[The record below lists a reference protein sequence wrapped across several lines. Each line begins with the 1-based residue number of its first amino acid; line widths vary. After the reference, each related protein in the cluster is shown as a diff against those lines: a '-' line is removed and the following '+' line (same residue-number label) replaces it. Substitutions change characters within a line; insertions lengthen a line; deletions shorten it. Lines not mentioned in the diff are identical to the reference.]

1 MRTAKRSFF
10 PAAAVLAAAAIA
22 VADEG
27 QWMPQ
32 QVPALAD
39 KLRALGFEGDPQAFA
54 DLTGQPMGAIVSL
67 GNCTA
72 SFVSPEGLLATNHHC
87 VVGSLQ
93 YNSTPERN
101 LLVDGFLAKTRG
113 EELWNGPGSKVWV
126 TVSVADVTD
135 AIRGKL
141 DPKLDDLH
149 RQELIERRVKERTAA
164 CEAQGLRCRV
174 TPFFEG
180 LSYFEIAQLE
190 ISDVRLVYAPAS
202 GIGDFGG
209 ETDNWRWPRHT
220 GDWGFY
226 RAYVGPDGKPA
237 PHSKDNVP
245 FKPRHWLKLQPAGV
259 KEGDLVFVTGYPGR
273 TQRLATYGE
282 VREAVEWTFPRTVR
296 TYQEQL
302 DLLEALGKQDP
313 ALKIKAA
320 GRVAGLNNTLTN
332 RKGMLEGLVR
342 GGLLSEKQAREER
355 LAAWIAAD
363 PARQKE
369 FGDVLPALAAIAAE
383 ASKTRERDA
392 VLAQLYG
399 ASTMLGSARTARLV
413 ALERSKK
420 LDVERELGY
429 QERDFPRIREA
440 LERAQRSLDPRLDK
454 ALLGYWMRHAAG
466 LAAGE
471 RIREF
476 DKLAGLT
483 PGMAKADSDAAID
496 AYLDKLIA
504 GTKLADEGVRMGL
517 LDKTPAEIAAMRDSF
532 VDLALALEPLDQQV
546 REAEKRRAG
555 AASRVRP
562 RYAKALLAEAGGLVA
577 PDANLTLRVTYGQV
591 KARANASDGVDW
603 RAFTT
608 LAGIEKKHTGEGEF
622 KAPDAELAAIK
633 ALRAGKASRYV
644 APELADVPVNFL
656 TTLDITGG
664 NSGSPTLDGRGELV
678 GLVFDGTFDTVASD
692 FVYDTVRTRSIHA
705 DVRYLLWTM
714 TEVDGAGHLVEEMG
728 IR

>member
-1 MRTAKRSFF
+1 MRTPKRAFF
-10 PAAAVLAAAAIA
+10 FATAVLAAAFAA
-22 VADEG
+22 ADEG
-27 QWMPQ
+27 KWMPQ
-32 QVPALAD
+32 QVPALAQ

-72 SFVSPEGLLATNHHC
+72 SFVSPDGLLATNHHC
-87 VVGSLQ
+87 VAGSLQ

-126 TVSVADVTD
+126 TVSVQDVTE
-135 AIRGKL
+135 AITGKL
-141 DPKLDDLH
+141 DAKLDDLH
-149 RQELIERRVKERTAA
+149 RQELLDRRVKERTAA
-164 CEAQGLRCRV
+164 CEVNGLRCRV
-174 TPFFEG
+174 ASFFEG

-190 ISDVRLVYAPAS
+190 IADVRLVYAPAE

-237 PHSKDNVP
+237 PHAKDNVP
-245 FKPRHWLKLQPAGV
+245 FKPQHWLKLQPTGV
-259 KEGDLVFVTGYPGR
+259 KEGELVFVTGYPGK
-273 TQRLATYGE
+273 TQRLATYDE
-282 VREAVEWTFPRTVR
+282 VKDAADWTFPRTIR

-302 DLLEALGKQDP
+302 DLLDALGKQDA

-320 GRVAGLNNTLTN
+320 GRVQGLNNTLTN

-342 GGLLSEKQAREER
+342 RGLLAEKQAREQR
-355 LAAWIAAD
+355 LAAWIASD

-369 FGDVLPALAAIAAE
+369 YGDVLPALAALQAE
-383 ASKTRERDA
+383 ARQTRERDA
-392 VLAQLYG
+392 VLAQLFA
-399 ASTMLGSARTARLV
+399 ASTMLSSAHTARLV
-413 ALERSKK
+413 AVERAKK

-429 QERDFPRIREA
+429 QERDFARIREA

-454 ALLGYWMRHAAG
+454 ALLRYWMRHAAG
-466 LAAGE
+466 LAAEE
-471 RIREF
+471 RIREL
-476 DKLAGLT
+476 DKLVGLT
-483 PGMAKADSDAAID
+483 PGMVKADSDAAID
-496 AYLDKLIA
+496 AYLDKLMA
-504 GTKLADEGVRMGL
+504 GTRLAENDVRMGL
-517 LDKTPAEIAAMRDSF
+517 LDKTPAEIAATRDTF
-532 VDLALALEPLDQQV
+532 VDLALALEPLDQQL
-546 REAEKRRAG
+546 REAEKRRSG

-562 RYAKALLAEAGGLVA
+562 RYAKVLLAEAGGLVA
-577 PDANLTLRVTYGQV
+577 PDANLTLRVSYGQV

-608 LAGIEKKHTGEGEF
+608 LAGIETKHTGEGEF

-633 ALRAGKASRYV
+633 ALRAGKTSRYL
-644 APELADVPVNFL
+644 APELSDVPVDFL
-656 TTLDITGG
+656 STLDITGG
-664 NSGSPTLDGRGELV
+664 NSGSPTLNARGEFV

-692 FVYDTVRTRSIHA
+692 FVYDTVRTRAIHA

-714 TEVDGAGHLVEEMG
+714 TEVDGAAHLVLEMG
-728 IR
+728 VR